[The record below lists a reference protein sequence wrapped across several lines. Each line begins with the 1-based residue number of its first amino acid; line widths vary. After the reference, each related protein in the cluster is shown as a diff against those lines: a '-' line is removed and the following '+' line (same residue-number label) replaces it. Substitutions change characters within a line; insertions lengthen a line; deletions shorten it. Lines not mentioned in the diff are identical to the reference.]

1 MLGIQRLYRIP
12 IAFIV
17 ALGAISIAHAQPAL
31 QCVEDVTTLTAH
43 GEAHVERAATHVDI
57 RSRFIE
63 RAQTSA
69 AASEALQ
76 ARFGPLLDELRD
88 RVEPPMRVVAAD
100 ASITP
105 QWRYDDGERNLV
117 GFTTARMLRLNDVPV
132 GEAGAWMQTL
142 TDAQPDSLALENYTA
157 RSGTDADAHP
167 ALAAAVTNARSRAD
181 TMAAAIDQSIGEALC
196 IHEMEAPSPRPVRAE
211 ALSATGPG
219 RDGGTPSIEPGM
231 VTDHARVTV
240 VFSLESSE

>member
-43 GEAHVERAATHVDI
+43 GEAHVERAATRVDI

-69 AASEALQ
+69 AAS
-76 ARFGPLLDELRD
+76 
-88 RVEPPMRVVAAD
+88 
-100 ASITP
+100 
-105 QWRYDDGERNLV
+105 
-117 GFTTARMLRLNDVPV
+117 
-132 GEAGAWMQTL
+132 
-142 TDAQPDSLALENYTA
+142 
-157 RSGTDADAHP
+157 
-167 ALAAAVTNARSRAD
+167 
-181 TMAAAIDQSIGEALC
+181 EALC

>member
-31 QCVEDVTTLTAH
+31 QCVEDVRTLTAH

-88 RVEPPMRVVAAD
+88 RVEPPMRVVAAN
-100 ASITP
+100 AAITP

-117 GFTTARMLRLNDVPV
+117 GFTAARMLRLNDVPV
-132 GEAGAWMQTL
+132 DEAGAWMETL
-142 TDAQPDSLALENYTA
+142 TNAQPDSLALENYTA
-157 RSGTDADAHP
+157 QTGREDNADP
-167 ALAAAVTNARSRAD
+167 ALAAAIRNARSRAE
-181 TMAAAIDQSIGEALC
+181 TMAQTIGQPIGEALC
-196 IHEMEAPSPRPVRAE
+196 IHEMEAPSPGPVRAQ

-219 RDGGTPSIEPGM
+219 RDGGTPSIEPGT